1 MCGTFAP
8 ESDTPQCHIQ
18 QYTQCIHVL
27 GVHFHENTLLN
38 NATYFSLLY
47 FELAVDTMLLCTLPK
62 LDTLFGVS
70 TQRPVCKYR
79 EKNCM

>member
-1 MCGTFAP
+1 MEPLLQNPILRNVTYNSILNVFM
-8 ESDTPQCHIQ
+8 
-18 QYTQCIHVL
+18 YL
-27 GVHFHENTLLN
+27 GYISTNTLLD

>member
-1 MCGTFAP
+1 MEPLLQNPILRNATYYSILNVFMF
-8 ESDTPQCHIQ
+8 
-18 QYTQCIHVL
+18 L
-27 GVHFHENTLLN
+27 GYISTNTLLN

-47 FELAVDTMLLCTLPK
+47 FELAVDTLLLCTVPK

-79 EKNCM
+79 ERRGM

>member
-1 MCGTFAP
+1 MEPLHQIPILRNATYNSKLNVFMFLGYN
-8 ESDTPQCHIQ
+8 DT
-18 QYTQCIHVL
+18 
-27 GVHFHENTLLN
+27 NTLLN

>member
-1 MCGTFAP
+1 MEPLHQIPILRNATYNSILNVFMF
-8 ESDTPQCHIQ
+8 
-18 QYTQCIHVL
+18 L
-27 GVHFHENTLLN
+27 GYISTNTLLN

-47 FELAVDTMLLCTLPK
+47 FELAVDTLLLCTVPK

-70 TQRPVCKYR
+70 LQRPVCKYR

>member
-1 MCGTFAP
+1 MEPLLQNPILRNATYNSMLDVFMFLRY
-8 ESDTPQCHIQ
+8 I
-18 QYTQCIHVL
+18 YT
-27 GVHFHENTLLN
+27 NTLLN

-47 FELAVDTMLLCTLPK
+47 FELAVDTLLLCTVPK

-70 TQRPVCKYR
+70 PQGPVCKYR

>member
-1 MCGTFAP
+1 MEPLHQIPILRNATYNSKLNVFMFLGYN
-8 ESDTPQCHIQ
+8 DT
-18 QYTQCIHVL
+18 
-27 GVHFHENTLLN
+27 NTPLN